1 MNEDGEEQLPRPDGN
16 RRERRACTFYPLHSG
31 GEEKA
36 NEIRSIAESTRWW
49 RYELRKRREKDGMAE
64 NENGEEGIR
73 GRYH

>member
-1 MNEDGEEQLPRPDGN
+1 MYVLS
-16 RRERRACTFYPLHSG
+16 LHSD

-64 NENGEEGIR
+64 NENEEEGIR

>member
-1 MNEDGEEQLPRPDGN
+1 MYVLS
-16 RRERRACTFYPLHSG
+16 LHSD

-36 NEIRSIAESTRWW
+36 NEIRSIAESTRWS

-64 NENGEEGIR
+64 NENEEEGIR